1 MARYRAGASVRI
13 RALLFAVA
21 VGAAIV
27 LIGTRFV
34 GALPTSEPS
43 SAPLSVPNAAA
54 DHAPTSGLKPPNPSV
69 LPPPENSCDTLLA
82 GLSPRDRLAQ
92 LVMAG
97 LDPANEAAATL
108 AVTVDKVGA
117 VFIGGS
123 ATRLLTDGRLP
134 ALRAKSGVPLLTAV
148 DEEGG
153 RVQRIDTL
161 DGPMPSARRVAATMS
176 PQQVIALAER
186 RGQQLLARGV
196 VMDLAPV
203 ADVSTAA
210 ADTVIGDR
218 AFGGDASTVSTYA
231 GAYAE
236 GLRRAGVIPVL
247 KHFPGHG
254 NATGD
259 SHQGLVRTPPLAALE
274 AHDLLPYERLL
285 SQGVPVVMLGHLD
298 VPGLTDGLP
307 ATLSPAAYQ
316 LLREK
321 YGFTGVAMTDD
332 LGAMRAVTDQYSLP
346 EAVAKAIRAGADL
359 ALWSAPSPVGPVLD
373 RLERGVRT
381 GELSGQR
388 VRDAVTHVLRLKTG
402 CR

>member
-13 RALLFAVA
+13 HALLFAVA
-21 VGAAIV
+21 AGAVIV

-34 GALPTSEPS
+34 DTSPTSVPR
-43 SAPLSVPNAAA
+43 SAAE
-54 DHAPTSGLKPPNPSV
+54 HTPTSGLRVPNSSA
-69 LPPPENSCDTLLA
+69 LSPPENGCDTILA

-97 LDPANEAAATL
+97 IDPADEAAATR

-117 VFIGGS
+117 VFIGGN
-123 ATRLLTDGRLP
+123 ATHLLTEGRLD
-134 ALRAKSGVPLLTAV
+134 ALRVKSGVPLLTAV

-153 RVQRIDTL
+153 RVQRIDAL
-161 DGPMPSARRVAATMS
+161 DGPMPSARQVAATMS
-176 PQQVIALAER
+176 PPQVIELAER
-186 RGQQLLARGV
+186 RGRQLLARGV

-203 ADVSTAA
+203 ADVSAAA

-218 AFGGDASTVSTYA
+218 AFSGDPSTVGTYA

-274 AHDLLPYERLL
+274 ARDLLPYARLL
-285 SQGVPVVMLGHLD
+285 SRVSVVMLGHLD
-298 VPGLTDGLP
+298 VPGLTGGLP
-307 ATLSPAAYQ
+307 ATLSPAAYR

-346 EAVAKAIRAGADL
+346 EAVTKAIQAGADI
-359 ALWSAPSPVGPVLD
+359 ALWSAPSPAGPVLD

-381 GELSGQR
+381 GELSEHR

>member
-1 MARYRAGASVRI
+1 MARYRNGAPVRL
-13 RALLFAVA
+13 RALLLAA
-21 VGAAIV
+21 AAGAAAGLV
-27 LIGTRFV
+27 GTQFV
-34 GALPTSEPS
+34 GATPS
-43 SAPLSVPNAAA
+43 SAPMTAAEYP
-54 DHAPTSGLKPPNPSV
+54 PTSGLKAARPSV
-69 LPPPENSCDTLLA
+69 LPPRPENNCDTLLA
-82 GLSPRDRLAQ
+82 GLGPRERLAQ

-97 LDPANEAAATL
+97 LDPADEAAASR

-117 VFIGGS
+117 VFIGGNG
-123 ATRLLTDGRLP
+123 THLLTGGRLT
-134 ALRAKSGVPLLTAV
+134 ALRAKVGLPLLTAA

-153 RVQRIDTL
+153 RVQRIDAL
-161 DGPMPSARRVAATMS
+161 DGPMPSARQVAATMDP
-176 PQQVIALAER
+176 PQVVDLAER
-186 RGQQLLARGV
+186 RGRQLLARGV

-203 ADVSTAA
+203 ADVSAA
-210 ADTVIGDR
+210 AANTVIGDR
-218 AFGGDASTVSTYA
+218 AFGGDVSTVSTYA

-274 AHDLLPYERLL
+274 THDLLPYSQLL
-285 SQGVPVVMLGHLD
+285 PRGVPVVMLGHLD

-307 ATLSPAAYQ
+307 ATLSPAAYR

-346 EAVAKAIRAGADL
+346 EAATKAIQAGADI
-359 ALWSAPSPVGPVLD
+359 ALWSAPSPAGPVLD
-373 RLERGVRT
+373 RLERGMRT
-381 GELSGQR
+381 GELSEQR